1 MDIATLLVED
11 LKITP
16 DVVREATRGY
26 CRQAIAAYASQALAI
41 ADDIDS
47 APVSPISPAAP
58 AAPVVPVVP
67 VAPVVPA
74 AQVARMVPDGTGQ
87 QPQGPRAAT
96 ASSPRRQL
104 PEERPAVE
112 VRGFRPINNP
122 APVAAQHRRPQNQ
135 NERPKEQVLCACSSC
150 KRRGGQ
156 RGQLVSKSTKHE
168 HEHADQINKGGESVD
183 EDGKCSRCKKNR
195 LRCVR
200 PSKSKVCGEC
210 TRVKEKCSWNGE
222 SERKREVEK
231 RERAARRIQQRQQR
245 RQQQQ
250 PSPDQR
256 EQSAEK
262 QSSGDGEKT
271 RRSTTP
277 SPRSSRSQTVDDT
290 SDSARTRK
298 RQRTKS
304 QS

>member
-1 MDIATLLVED
+1 
-11 LKITP
+11 
-16 DVVREATRGY
+16 
-26 CRQAIAAYASQALAI
+26 
-41 ADDIDS
+41 
-47 APVSPISPAAP
+47 
-58 AAPVVPVVP
+58 
-67 VAPVVPA
+67 
-74 AQVARMVPDGTGQ
+74 MVPDGASQ
-87 QPQGPRAAT
+87 QPQGPRAAA

-104 PEERPAVE
+104 PEERPAFE

-122 APVAAQHRRPQNQ
+122 APVAAQHRRPPNQ

-156 RGQLVSKSTKHE
+156 RGQRVSKSTKHE

-231 RERAARRIQQRQQR
+231 RERAARRIQQRQ
-245 RQQQQ
+245 
-250 PSPDQR
+250 PSPDKR

-262 QSSGDGEKT
+262 QSSGDDGEKT

-304 QS
+304 QSSKLAEASREVLR